1 MNEPETTPPSDSNHF
16 RDGTARFAG
25 VSLIMAVLV
34 VSEMELSRIDILQR
48 IVDRGLTCTAAKQL
62 LGLSQRQVYRLVSA
76 YRTQGAPALVS
87 KRRGKPSN
95 RRYPAAL
102 RDKVL
107 ELVREHYHDVGP
119 TFAAEKLAEHHGV
132 RISRETL
139 RKWMIQAGLSGFGR
153 RSSQAHRVR
162 VDACGSSKED
172 QR

>member
-1 MNEPETTPPSDSNHF
+1 MPSPPATISGAVHF
-16 RDGTARFAG
+16 LAARFAG

-34 VSEMELSRIDILQR
+34 VSEMELSRIDTLQR
-48 IVDRGLTCTAAKQL
+48 IVDRGLTCTAATQL
-62 LGLSQRQVYRLVSA
+62 LGLSQRQVYRLVNA

-107 ELVREHYHDVGP
+107 QLVREHYHDVGP

-132 RISRETL
+132 QISRETL
-139 RKWMIQAGLSGFGR
+139 RKWMIQAGLSGFG
-153 RSSQAHRVR
+153 
-162 VDACGSSKED
+162 
-172 QR
+172 